1 MLQKCFLLHA
11 TPLQGEQQWM
21 RLQMVFAFAFV
32 FLNERITCYLFSTQI
47 LPTNFPRD
55 AAGAEQFP
63 LCRSLLLLAIAAQST

>member
-1 MLQKCFLLHA
+1 
-11 TPLQGEQQWM
+11 M

-32 FLNERITCYLFSTQI
+32 FLNERITCYLLFSTQI